1 MPTAGLPG
9 SKRSPNTAGQFPS
22 GRPSIN
28 PRRSMTGNASSGWN
42 KSSPTSR
49 SSRTLERE
57 TSLFFLPGDYP
68 SRQRNRAGRTS
79 PDVMLPLY
87 APVSGAAGPISA
99 PVGESGAPFLDCRAL
114 EGERHLLSSLCRA
127 SCCFQRFFSAGSDG
141 RAISSRCRLESEYIP
156 MTEELWLVH
165 VTEPVTETIS

>member
-9 SKRSPNTAGQFPS
+9 SKRSPNTGGQFPS
-22 GRPSIN
+22 GRPFMN
-28 PRRSMTGNASSGWN
+28 PRRSTTGNALNGWN
-42 KSSPTSR
+42 KTSPISR

-68 SRQRNRAGRTS
+68 SRQRIRTGRTS

-99 PVGESGAPFLDCRAL
+99 PVDESGVCPMTAVPRRGVASAFQR
-114 EGERHLLSSLCRA
+114 RA
-127 SCCFQRFFSAGSDG
+127 SCLPASRGSFRQIAASVLFITLSPWIRGLADDG
-141 RAISSRCRLESEYIP
+141 GTVADPCD
-156 MTEELWLVH
+156 
-165 VTEPVTETIS
+165 

>member
-22 GRPSIN
+22 GRPFIN
-28 PRRSMTGNASSGWN
+28 PRRSTTGNALNGWN
-42 KSSPTSR
+42 KTSPRSR
-49 SSRTLERE
+49 SSQTLERE

-68 SRQRNRAGRTS
+68 SRQRIRTGRTS

-99 PVGESGAPFLDCRAL
+99 PVGESGDPPHDCRAQ
-114 EGERHLLSSLCRA
+114 EGSGIRFPTPCQLSLRFCGSFRPVAIGVTFILLSPCIWVHTD
-127 SCCFQRFFSAGSDG
+127 DG
-141 RAISSRCRLESEYIP
+141 GTMADPCD
-156 MTEELWLVH
+156 
-165 VTEPVTETIS
+165 

>member
-1 MPTAGLPG
+1 MRK
-9 SKRSPNTAGQFPS
+9 KRKELRITEADFMLANRRAARLEEIAEHGRPFPS
-22 GRPSIN
+22 GRPFIN
-28 PRRSMTGNASSGWN
+28 PRRSTTGNALNGWN
-42 KSSPTSR
+42 KTSPISR

-99 PVGESGAPFLDCRAL
+99 PVGEPGDPSLGLRPGRGAASSFAVVPALFPLYAVLSGR
-114 EGERHLLSSLCRA
+114 
-127 SCCFQRFFSAGSDG
+127 
-141 RAISSRCRLESEYIP
+141 
-156 MTEELWLVH
+156 
-165 VTEPVTETIS
+165 

>member
-22 GRPSIN
+22 GRPFIN
-28 PRRSMTGNASSGWN
+28 PRRSTTGNALNGWN
-42 KSSPTSR
+42 KTSPISR

-99 PVGESGAPFLDCRAL
+99 PVGEPGASPDRRSKEGSGIRFPAPCRRSH
-114 EGERHLLSSLCRA
+114 GFR
-127 SCCFQRFFSAGSDG
+127 RFFPAGSDG
-141 RAISSRCRLESEYIP
+141 RA
-156 MTEELWLVH
+156 VH
-165 VTEPVTETIS
+165 PFVALYPGSYR

>member
-22 GRPSIN
+22 ERPFIN
-28 PRRSMTGNASSGWN
+28 PRRSMTGNALNGWN
-42 KSSPTSR
+42 KTSPISR

-99 PVGESGAPFLDCRAL
+99 PVDESGICPMTAVPRWGVASAFQRRASCL
-114 EGERHLLSSLCRA
+114 PASVVLSGRWRLACHSSLCRL
-127 SCCFQRFFSAGSDG
+127 GSG
-141 RAISSRCRLESEYIP
+141 SIP
-156 MTEELWLVH
+156 MTEELWLIH